1 MSSGAWNHISM
12 TTSSH
17 SIAPDGVSL
26 AARPRLRIACV
37 YQRSR
42 MPEFVVGTM
51 AGIRFV
57 RMAEALA
64 RRGHEV
70 DIVTNRL
77 PEVRMVAPHLREI
90 PLRLTRWENYH
101 VVKTFFHRGFETLLA
116 TGGGEH
122 PFIISKLGS
131 VVGREQTPGV
141 HFYGAVREQL
151 YAVQSEIARR
161 SKVVTVLT
169 NRSAALWWNEH
180 GTEGALFQVPTGVDA
195 EIPAPAVNP
204 YRRLGIAGPVALF
217 AGNIYSR
224 TQQAEINELWQS
236 RLNQLGRA
244 LKRRGISLVA
254 MGSGV
259 TDRLDPAAVLHL
271 GEIDADEY
279 WNWQHHAQVGI
290 VFAQGPVQDNES
302 SKIYYYLRT
311 GLPVICEDSVP
322 NLAIIEE
329 TRCGAIVPYGDIEAM
344 ADAAIAQLS
353 TRHDVGA
360 IARYM
365 IENHSW
371 DARAALYDPVLNAEG
386 PMPIGLAP

>member
-1 MSSGAWNHISM
+1 MSSGASNHISM

-17 SIAPDGVSL
+17 SIAADQASIAKG
-26 AARPRLRIACV
+26 PRLRIACV
-37 YQRSR
+37 YQRAR
-42 MPEFVVGTM
+42 MSEFVVATM

-77 PEVRMVAPHLREI
+77 PEARPVAPHLREI
-90 PLRLTRWENYH
+90 PFKLARWENYH
-101 VVKTFFHRGFETLLA
+101 VVKTFFHRGFETLLEA
-116 TGGGEH
+116 GGGDH

-151 YAVQSEIARR
+151 YATQIEIAKR

-180 GTEGALFQVPTGVDA
+180 GTDPVLFQVPTGVDA
-195 EIPAPAVNP
+195 EIPGPNGNP
-204 YRRLGIAGPVALF
+204 YRRLGIEGPVALF

-224 TQQAEINELWQS
+224 AHQAEINELWQS

-244 LKRRGISLVA
+244 LKRRGVSLVA
-254 MGSGV
+254 MGSGM
-259 TDRLDPAAVLHL
+259 TDQLDRAAVLHV

-279 WNWQHHAQVGI
+279 WNWQHHARIGI
-290 VFAQGPVQDNES
+290 VLAQGPVQDNES

-311 GLPVICEDSVP
+311 GLPVICEESVP
-322 NLAIIEE
+322 NIAIIKE
-329 TRCGAIVPYGDIEAM
+329 TGCGAIVPYGDIEAM
-344 ADAAIAQLS
+344 ADAAVAQLS
-353 TRHDVGA
+353 VRHDVDA

-371 DARAALYDPVLNAEG
+371 DARAALYDPVLNVEA